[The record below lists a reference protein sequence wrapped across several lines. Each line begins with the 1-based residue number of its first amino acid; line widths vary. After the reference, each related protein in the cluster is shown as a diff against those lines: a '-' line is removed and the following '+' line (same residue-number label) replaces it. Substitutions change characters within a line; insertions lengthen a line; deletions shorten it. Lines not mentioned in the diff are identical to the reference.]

1 MNSCR
6 DCRFSAENTG
16 AGECRFN
23 PPTWSIMTSP
33 GPLPS
38 SPPRVIKQSGFPGTQ
53 PDAYCGEWKAKDNDA
68 PVPLASVA

>member
-1 MNSCR
+1 
-6 DCRFSAENTG
+6 
-16 AGECRFN
+16 
-23 PPTWSIMTSP
+23 MTSP

-68 PVPLASVA
+68 PVPLASVE